1 METKWYSDIWAL
13 VIAPFKRG
21 GIPQIV
27 EQGSCHKGFIAT
39 LMTFL
44 LYIFCSQIIPLICDA
59 FLGVPLG
66 EVGGSELGAVVGQG
80 LFSITLGIVL
90 LYFILALYSVIF
102 SWIAGKFKIET
113 TYETVLTVCWYEMA
127 YGQIFKSVLA
137 IWQTI
142 FLLLCIVL
150 NLSNYVRYIGLVV
163 FVYLSYAVILWCFWV
178 SVSLLSRQIN
188 ISRLTVLGIAIL
200 AFLILVVIIWGGRV
214 PAFKGNTC
222 VALRWN
228 WISDKSYH
236 HSQY

>member
-13 VIAPFKRG
+13 VIAPFKR

-66 EVGGSELGAVVGQG
+66 EVGSELGTVVGQG

-127 YGQIFKSVLA
+127 YGQIFKSILA

-142 FLLLCIVL
+142 FLLFCIVL

-163 FVYLSYAVILWCFWV
+163 FVYSSYAVILWCFWV

-188 ISRLTVLGIAIL
+188 ISRLTALGIAIL
-200 AFLILVVIIWGGRV
+200 SFLILAAIIWGAG
-214 PAFKGNTC
+214 FLLLKGLH
-222 VALRWN
+222 A
-228 WISDKSYH
+228 
-236 HSQY
+236 

>member
-13 VIAPFKRG
+13 VIAPFKR

-66 EVGGSELGAVVGQG
+66 EVGSELGTVVGQG
-80 LFSITLGIVL
+80 LFLITLGIVL

-142 FLLLCIVL
+142 FLLFCIVL

-163 FVYLSYAVILWCFWV
+163 FVYSSYAVILWCFWV

-188 ISRLTVLGIAIL
+188 ISRLTALGIAIL
-200 AFLILVVIIWGGRV
+200 SFLILAAIIWGAG
-214 PAFKGNTC
+214 FLLLKGLH
-222 VALRWN
+222 A
-228 WISDKSYH
+228 
-236 HSQY
+236 

>member
-13 VIAPFKRG
+13 VIAPFKR

-66 EVGGSELGAVVGQG
+66 EVGSELGTVVGQG

-142 FLLLCIVL
+142 FLLFCIVL

-163 FVYLSYAVILWCFWV
+163 FVYSSYAVILWCFWV

-188 ISRLTVLGIAIL
+188 ISRLTALGIAIL
-200 AFLILVVIIWGGRV
+200 SFLILAAIIWGAG
-214 PAFKGNTC
+214 FLLLKGLH
-222 VALRWN
+222 A
-228 WISDKSYH
+228 
-236 HSQY
+236 

>member
-13 VIAPFKRG
+13 VIAPFKR

-59 FLGVPLG
+59 FLGVPLS
-66 EVGGSELGAVVGQG
+66 EVGSELGTVVGQG

-102 SWIAGKFKIET
+102 SWIAGKFNIET

-127 YGQIFKSVLA
+127 YGQILKSVLA

-163 FVYLSYAVILWCFWV
+163 LAYSLYAVILWCFWV

-188 ISRLTVLGIAIL
+188 ISRLTALGIAIL
-200 AFLILVVIIWGGRV
+200 AFLILVAIIWGAG
-214 PAFKGNTC
+214 FLLLKGIH
-222 VALRWN
+222 A
-228 WISDKSYH
+228 
-236 HSQY
+236 